1 MNRTRRHNPN
11 GCLIAI
17 ALFSAPVL
25 AQQAQM
31 RGAPP
36 DLEKMFFEQFDS
48 NKDGVVSKEEFLAP
62 TVSQFEHMDRD
73 KNGAL
78 DSAEVKAFNAEMK
91 QRMQEMQRQMQQ
103 QGGPGQMPPQGGM
116 RR

>member
-1 MNRTRRHNPN
+1 MKKT
-11 GCLIAI
+11 LIVLAF
-17 ALFSAPVL
+17 FSAPVI

-31 RGAPP
+31 PRTPP
-36 DLEKMFFEQFDS
+36 DLEKLFFEQFDT

-62 TVSQFEHMDRD
+62 TVAQFDHMDRD

-78 DSAEVKAFNAEMK
+78 DGAEVKAFNAEMK
-91 QRMQEMQRQMQQ
+91 QRMQEMQRRMQQ

-116 RR
+116 GR

>member
-1 MNRTRRHNPN
+1 MKKT
-11 GCLIAI
+11 LIVI
-17 ALFSAPVL
+17 TLFSAAAV
-25 AQQAQM
+25 AQQPQM
-31 RGAPP
+31 RGTPP
-36 DLEKMFFEQFDS
+36 DLEKVFFEQFDT

-62 TVSQFEHMDRD
+62 TVAQFEHMDRD

-103 QGGPGQMPPQGGM
+103 QGGRGQMPPQGGM